1 LYLFGEGVCGIKNR
15 VKAWHK
21 YYDIEPNSNFICVP
35 MISNLKNEIECY
47 QFISNCKTLEK
58 KFGDNIALVIVD
70 TLARSSL
77 GIDENSAQEMG
88 MIIHSF
94 DKIKNELDTTVMII
108 HHSKKGGGG
117 IRGSGSILGA
127 VDTSMKVSKKKD
139 SDIVTIETEK
149 QKDGP
154 DFNMTF
160 KLEDSLE
167 SKVIVSTGT
176 GNIAENELKVDN
188 QGKKWD
194 EEQYTLLLELVKCKD
209 VYEIAPQTNFFDTW
223 DFVLVI
229 NGKVAST
236 VIYNDNTT
244 DNLKSSFYLK
254 KHFVYFDPIIYKEM
268 MSDNDVSEELS
279 IQFYM
284 FKKKLCITDKTD
296 RELILEMKKE
306 IRNKQLQLDIIS
318 SKLFGNKPQLKI
330 NKFIFI

>member
-1 LYLFGEGVCGIKNR
+1 MFEYYDLSKLEHLPEQQWIIKNVIPNNGFIIVYGEPGSGKSFFALDLGLRISNNIMYHQNIETLKSGICLYLFGEGVCGIKNR

-35 MISNLKNEIECY
+35 MISNLKNEAECD

-127 VDTSMKVSKKKD
+127 VDTSMKVTKKKD

-167 SKVIVSTGT
+167 SKVIVSTETGT
-176 GNIAENELKVDN
+176 IVENELKVDKAG
-188 QGKKWD
+188 QKWD
-194 EEQYTLLLELVKCKD
+194 EEQYILLLELVKCKD
-209 VYEIAPQTNFFDTW
+209 VYEIATEFQRSVSAIKSALKRVFQKNNHYNLPKDE
-223 DFVLVI
+223 L
-229 NGKVAST
+229 KR
-236 VIYNDNTT
+236 IYNIKFQNVIP
-244 DNLKSSFYLK
+244 NLYAK
-254 KHFVYFDPIIYKEM
+254 
-268 MSDNDVSEELS
+268 
-279 IQFYM
+279 
-284 FKKKLCITDKTD
+284 
-296 RELILEMKKE
+296 
-306 IRNKQLQLDIIS
+306 
-318 SKLFGNKPQLKI
+318 
-330 NKFIFI
+330 